1 MLDEKVRYR
10 ISMAKKETFGIIR
23 LVSYSD
29 EPVDGVGVG
38 TIIKATDAISGDIF
52 CESHVLITEYERGGV
67 LIFSLDSYN
76 IVSQRHHSQ
85 QEVGSEPDSL
95 DTSGRALR
103 DL

>member
-10 ISMAKKETFGIIR
+10 ISMAKKETFGVIR

-67 LIFSLDSYN
+67 LTLC
-76 IVSQRHHSQ
+76 
-85 QEVGSEPDSL
+85 
-95 DTSGRALR
+95 
-103 DL
+103 